1 MARGPVDVD
10 SCFLLTVNLQDNAH
24 ILAAIDCQASALG
37 NSRCVGL
44 GPGQTQAPALQAW
57 SPTFRSHITQYLNS
71 GNSCASAK
79 YGCYALAWQST
90 QVLKPARRHDGYGCC
105 ISTLTNRPSNPKPC
119 SPKEPTDKK
128 QKTHTLA

>member
-44 GPGQTQAPALQAW
+44 GLQPCKPGAPRSEVT
-57 SPTFRSHITQYLNS
+57 SPNISILETLVPVP
-71 GNSCASAK
+71 
-79 YGCYALAWQST
+79 ST
-90 QVLKPARRHDGYGCC
+90 AAMPWHSSQHK
-105 ISTLTNRPSNPKPC
+105 S
-119 SPKEPTDKK
+119 
-128 QKTHTLA
+128 